1 MPFRDPEYRR
11 KYRREWYA
19 KNKESEKA
27 HVKRRK
33 LEIRK
38 WFQNYKRGL
47 VCSKCIEDHPAT
59 LEFHH
64 RFNQKKEKAIE
75 NMVDDGC
82 AIKRILMEIK
92 KCEIV
97 CANCHKKLHYDK
109 RINKI

>member
-1 MPFRDPEYRR
+1 MPFTNPEYRR

-33 LEIRK
+33 LEIKK
-38 WFQNYKRGL
+38 WFQNYKGSL
-47 VCSKCIEDHPAT
+47 VCSKCPESHPAT

-64 RFNQKKEKAIE
+64 KGEYKKEKAIG

-82 AIKRILMEIK
+82 SIKRIVMEIK
-92 KCEIV
+92 KCEVV
-97 CANCHKKLHYDK
+97 CANCHKKIHYQMK
-109 RINKI
+109 SNKF